1 MNIKDKIVESL
12 MDGPKTSSELIK
24 LTNSSKSSVSDMRRT
39 LMRHGLVE
47 KCGEIRTN
55 NGGTGYEGVYC
66 LVVNKLQK
74 KEAINAFDWRNWNS
88 PPMYSEREL
97 AYSNSSF
104 LNRKE
109 TRVIV
114 YSRA

>member
-1 MNIKDKIVESL
+1 MNIKEKILQSL
-12 MDGPKTSSELIK
+12 VDGPKTSSQLIK

-39 LMRHGLVE
+39 LMRHGLVK
-47 KCGEIRTN
+47 KCGETATN

-66 LVVNKLQK
+66 LVVNKIQK

-97 AYSNSSF
+97 AYSYASF
-104 LNRKE
+104 ANKKE
-109 TRVIV
+109 GRVIV